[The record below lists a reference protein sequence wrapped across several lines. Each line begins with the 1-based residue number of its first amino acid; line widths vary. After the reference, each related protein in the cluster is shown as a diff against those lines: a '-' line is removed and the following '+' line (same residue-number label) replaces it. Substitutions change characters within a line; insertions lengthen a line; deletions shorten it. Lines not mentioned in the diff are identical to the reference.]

1 MPTHEKK
8 SQQRKQSQN
17 RTISAV
23 SELIEARTAEFENRR
38 DDCLNEFEEWRCV
51 IETRTGGE

>member
-1 MPTHEKK
+1 MHTHEKK

-17 RTISAV
+17 RTVSAV
-23 SELIEARTAEFENRR
+23 SELIEARTAEFEKRR
-38 DDCLNEFEEWRCV
+38 DDCLDELEEWRRV